1 MNGNEKRTQQNVWG
15 ALTAAFRAKFIAL
28 NVYIKKNKDFK
39 SVT

>member
-1 MNGNEKRTQQNVWG
+1 MKKQHSKNVWG
-15 ALTAAFRAKFIAL
+15 ALIAAFRAKFIAL